1 MACSMR
7 VLGIDPGS
15 IVTGYG
21 IVEDCQGK
29 LTQVASGAIS
39 LSRISSFP
47 QRLREIYEKL
57 TSIIS
62 SYAPECAAIEEVFFA
77 KNVRSAILLSH
88 ARGVAILAA
97 ENARLPLYEYSPL
110 EVKQSLVGY
119 GRATKDQVEKM
130 TKYLL
135 NISQVKSRDAS
146 DALAVAICHLHTA
159 RTKERMGMST

>member
-1 MACSMR
+1 
-7 VLGIDPGS
+7 
-15 IVTGYG
+15 
-21 IVEDCQGK
+21 
-29 LTQVASGAIS
+29 
-39 LSRISSFP
+39 
-47 QRLREIYEKL
+47 
-57 TSIIS
+57 
-62 SYAPECAAIEEVFFA
+62 
-77 KNVRSAILLSH
+77 
-88 ARGVAILAA
+88 VAILAA

-119 GRATKDQVEKM
+119 GRATKEQVEKM

>member
-1 MACSMR
+1 MR

-21 IVEDCQGK
+21 IVEDSK
-29 LTQVASGAIS
+29 SSLIHVTSGAIS

-47 QRLREIYEKL
+47 QRLREIYERL

-62 SYAPECAAIEEVFFA
+62 LYSPECAAIEEVFFA

-97 ENARLPLYEYSPL
+97 ENACLPLNEYSPL

-119 GRATKDQVEKM
+119 GRASKDQIEKM
-130 TKYLL
+130 TKRLL
-135 NISQVKSRDAS
+135 NISQVKSLDAS

-159 RTKERMGMST
+159 RTKERIGMSK